1 MELDLFRDWT
11 PCDPIGRYVV
21 RHHTTIQNSFFSSY
35 GQFTLARHRKF
46 GIQLHFIA
54 RLDRVF
60 FTLHNVASFKLADM
74 FFADRKEKKL
84 VQTTYILDRTKKN
97 LKCSFSFDVGRS
109 RWCRPVT
116 VRLSPP
122 DRHRCML
129 SFKLFFSYQFKI
141 HEIIESKE
149 KSWRRFARNA
159 RRLSCLG
166 LRVTVD
172 SFRVHFP
179 YVRHN
184 KLVLLFFQIFI
195 QDKYHI
201 FPPLKSILNFISVE
215 YFQGDD
221 LFYSNMS
228 IDPTQ

>member
-1 MELDLFRDWT
+1 ML
-11 PCDPIGRYVV
+11 
-21 RHHTTIQNSFFSSY
+21 RHLNSQICFLL
-35 GQFTLARHRKF
+35 T
-46 GIQLHFIA
+46 
-54 RLDRVF
+54 
-60 FTLHNVASFKLADM
+60 
-74 FFADRKEKKL
+74 EKKKNSSRPL
-84 VQTTYILDRTKKN
+84 IFWTGQKKIWNVRFLLTLGALD
-97 LKCSFSFDVGRS
+97 DVGPS
-109 RWCRPVT
+109 QFVWVHPTDTGVCS
-116 VRLSPP
+116 L
-122 DRHRCML
+122 L
-129 SFKLFFSYQFKI
+129 NYFFSYQFKI

-201 FPPLKSILNFISVE
+201 FPPLKTILNFISVE